1 MVKRVEIIIYFQ
13 HKNDT
18 RKYLESIGLNV
29 QYINKKMGYAVVYAD
44 EANLGR
50 TINGIKRLRGFKRYD
65 IQDTELVSFSL
76 EGEDE
81 VKEAPTPQE
90 EEPQEENNEAVK

>member
-29 QYINKKMGYAVVYAD
+29 QYINKKIGYAVVYAD

-65 IQDTELVSFSL
+65 IQETELVSFAL
-76 EGEDE
+76 DGEEE
-81 VKEAPTPQE
+81 VKEPETVQE

>member
-76 EGEDE
+76 EGEE
-81 VKEAPTPQE
+81 EAKEAPQQE
-90 EEPQEENNEAVK
+90 TEEPQEENNEAVK

>member
-76 EGEDE
+76 SGEEE
-81 VKEAPTPQE
+81 VKEAPQVE
-90 EEPQEENNEAVK
+90 VEEPQEENNEAVK

>member
-29 QYINKKMGYAVVYAD
+29 QYINKKIGYAVVYAD

-65 IQDTELVSFSL
+65 IQETELVSFAL
-76 EGEDE
+76 DGEE
-81 VKEAPTPQE
+81 EIKEPETVQE

>member
-29 QYINKKMGYAVVYAD
+29 QYINKKIGYAVVYAD
-44 EANLGR
+44 R
-50 TINGIKRLRGFKRYD
+50 
-65 IQDTELVSFSL
+65 
-76 EGEDE
+76 
-81 VKEAPTPQE
+81 
-90 EEPQEENNEAVK
+90 

>member
-76 EGEDE
+76 AGEEE
-81 VKEAPTPQE
+81 VKEAPQVEE

>member
-29 QYINKKMGYAVVYAD
+29 QYINKKIGYAVVYAD

-50 TINGIKRLRGFKRYD
+50 TINGIKRLRGFKRCD

-76 EGEDE
+76 SGEEE
-81 VKEAPTPQE
+81 VIESPQVEA

>member
-76 EGEDE
+76 EGEEE
-81 VKEAPTPQE
+81 VKETITPIE

>member
-76 EGEDE
+76 AGEEE
-81 VKEAPTPQE
+81 VKETPKQE
-90 EEPQEENNEAVK
+90 TEEPQEENNEAVK

>member
-76 EGEDE
+76 SGEEE
-81 VKEAPTPQE
+81 VTEAPQVE
-90 EEPQEENNEAVK
+90 AEEPQEENNEAVK

>member
-81 VKEAPTPQE
+81 VKEEPKPIE